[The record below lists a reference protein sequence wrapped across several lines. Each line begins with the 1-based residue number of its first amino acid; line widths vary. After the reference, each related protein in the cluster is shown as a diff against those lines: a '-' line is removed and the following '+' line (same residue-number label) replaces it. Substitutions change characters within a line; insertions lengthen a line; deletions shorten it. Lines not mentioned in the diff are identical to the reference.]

1 MRAHVRRVFEKVS
14 KLSSEQVEEFVSA
27 VAKENDMLDSVIE
40 SLSTGL
46 VIVDDEWTP
55 VLTNKTAERFL
66 PFSVHSDDA
75 RFENTQLWQLLDDET
90 IAAFLCDC
98 AEKNRTNVSD
108 EFSTVTASGNVRFI
122 IITLQPLIQRQA
134 VVGTI
139 ITVLDITEK
148 RNQEI
153 LLRRME
159 HLAGLTNL
167 AAGMAHEIKNP
178 LGAISIHIQLMQKAI
193 AKARTTDNQLPEKK
207 FMEQYLDIINEEID
221 DLNKTVMDFL
231 MAVRPVNAKLVL
243 VDPARILQD
252 ITEFIAPE
260 FIRSGIM
267 VNIQLCKQHVRLLI
281 DEKLF
286 RDAIMNIAQN
296 ALAAIRERFPSCS
309 STGADTSHCAGRLDF
324 TTVLK
329 EDIYCIVIQDNGIG
343 MSEDVVARIFEPYYT
358 TKANGTGLGMTM
370 VYKIIK
376 EFSGDIQVQSWPHEG
391 TTFTITIPVPQTDH
405 KLLAQKTA
413 SATGDDDEPKIA
425 DKMAAV

>member
-1 MRAHVRRVFEKVS
+1 
-14 KLSSEQVEEFVSA
+14 
-27 VAKENDMLDSVIE
+27 
-40 SLSTGL
+40 
-46 VIVDDEWTP
+46 
-55 VLTNKTAERFL
+55 
-66 PFSVHSDDA
+66 
-75 RFENTQLWQLLDDET
+75 
-90 IAAFLCDC
+90 
-98 AEKNRTNVSD
+98 
-108 EFSTVTASGNVRFI
+108 
-122 IITLQPLIQRQA
+122 
-134 VVGTI
+134 
-139 ITVLDITEK
+139 
-148 RNQEI
+148 
-153 LLRRME
+153 
-159 HLAGLTNL
+159 
-167 AAGMAHEIKNP
+167 
-178 LGAISIHIQLMQKAI
+178 
-193 AKARTTDNQLPEKK
+193 
-207 FMEQYLDIINEEID
+207 
-221 DLNKTVMDFL
+221 
-231 MAVRPVNAKLVL
+231 
-243 VDPARILQD
+243 
-252 ITEFIAPE
+252 
-260 FIRSGIM
+260 M